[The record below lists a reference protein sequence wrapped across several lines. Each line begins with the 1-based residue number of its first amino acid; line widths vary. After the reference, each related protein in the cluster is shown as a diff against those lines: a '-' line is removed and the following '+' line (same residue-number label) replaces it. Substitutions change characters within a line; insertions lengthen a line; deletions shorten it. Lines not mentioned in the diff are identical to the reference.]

1 MIKNKN
7 MGQVQKIPS
16 DGQSD
21 ERAGFPPSTLAFPYQ
36 YHSTGAPWTS
46 IYLSITDTIPSH
58 QMTSLNNTLNS

>member
-7 MGQVQKIPS
+7 MEQVQKIAG

-21 ERAGFPPSTLAFPYQ
+21 DRAGLPPSTSAFPCQ

-46 IYLSITDTIPSH
+46 IYLSITDTILSH
-58 QMTSLNNTLNS
+58 QMTSLNNTLS